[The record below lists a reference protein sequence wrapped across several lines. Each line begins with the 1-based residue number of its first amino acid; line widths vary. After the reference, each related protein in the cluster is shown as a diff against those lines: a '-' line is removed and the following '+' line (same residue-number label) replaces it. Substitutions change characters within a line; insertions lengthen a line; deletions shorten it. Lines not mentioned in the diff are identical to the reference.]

1 MQDISSKQRPQ
12 RFDVIILKKIKTTTF
27 MKQQTWQI
35 NYQVF
40 EKTKT
45 LSKSDRLLLKHAKK
59 ALKHS
64 WSPYSN
70 FKVGAAVLL
79 KNGEILEGSNQENA
93 AYPMCLCA
101 ERTAF
106 AAAASQFPKSAVT
119 TIAITVKNPE
129 MVIESPAAPCGACR
143 QVICE
148 TELKHKQLIRVILRG
163 ETGPIYIFETGKDLL
178 PFGFDASF
186 L

>member
-1 MQDISSKQRPQ
+1 MKEHTFQIQFKV
-12 RFDVIILKKIKTTTF
+12 FDTLK
-27 MKQQTWQI
+27 
-35 NYQVF
+35 
-40 EKTKT
+40 E
-45 LSKSDRLLLKHAKK
+45 LSKSDQLLLKHAKK

-79 KNGEILEGSNQENA
+79 KNGKILEGSNQENA

-101 ERTAF
+101 ERTALG
-106 AAAASQFPKSAVT
+106 AAASVFPKSPIM
-119 TIAITVKNPE
+119 TIAITVRNPDLL
-129 MVIESPAAPCGACR
+129 INSPAAPCGACR

-148 TELKHKQLIRVILRG
+148 TESKHQQTIKVILRG
-163 ETGPIYIFETGKDLL
+163 EKGPIYIFKSAKDLL

>member
-1 MQDISSKQRPQ
+1 MKEHTWKVQYSV
-12 RFDVIILKKIKTTTF
+12 FDSPKELP
-27 MKQQTWQI
+27 
-35 NYQVF
+35 
-40 EKTKT
+40 
-45 LSKSDRLLLKHAKK
+45 KSDRLLLKHAKK

-129 MVIESPAAPCGACR
+129 LLIESPAAPCGACR

-148 TELKHKQLIRVILRG
+148 TELKHQQLIRVILRG
-163 ETGPIYIFETGKDLL
+163 ETGPIYVFKTGKDLL

>member
-1 MQDISSKQRPQ
+1 
-12 RFDVIILKKIKTTTF
+12 
-27 MKQQTWQI
+27 MK
-35 NYQVF
+35 
-40 EKTKT
+40 EHT
-45 LSKSDRLLLKHAKK
+45 LSVQYKIFETPKEMNKNDRLLLKHAKK
-59 ALKHS
+59 ALKNS

-70 FKVGAAVLL
+70 FKVGAALLL
-79 KNGEILEGSNQENA
+79 KNGKIMEGSNQENA

-106 AAAASQFPKSAVT
+106 AAAASQFPKSEVT
-119 TIAITVKNPE
+119 TIAITVRNPE
-129 MVIESPAAPCGACR
+129 LLIETPAAPCGACR

-148 TELKHKQLIRVILRG
+148 TELKHQHEIRVILRG
-163 ETGPIYIFETGKDLL
+163 ETGPVYVFETGKDLL

>member
-1 MQDISSKQRPQ
+1 MMNC
-12 RFDVIILKKIKTTTF
+12 LLYNYLF
-27 MKQQTWQI
+27 MKEHIWQI
-35 NYQVF
+35 AYEVVDSVK
-40 EKTKT
+40 E
-45 LSKSDRLLLKHAKK
+45 LSKSDRLLLKKAQN
-59 ALKHS
+59 ALKDS

-79 KNGEILEGSNQENA
+79 KNKKILKGSNQENA

-106 AAAASQFPKSAVT
+106 AAAASQFPKSPVT
-119 TIAITVKNPE
+119 TIAVTVKNPE
-129 MVIESPAAPCGACR
+129 FIIKTPAAPCGACR

-148 TELKHKQLIRVILRG
+148 TELKHEQNIRVILRG
-163 ETGPIYIFETGKDLL
+163 EKGPIYVFKTGKDLL